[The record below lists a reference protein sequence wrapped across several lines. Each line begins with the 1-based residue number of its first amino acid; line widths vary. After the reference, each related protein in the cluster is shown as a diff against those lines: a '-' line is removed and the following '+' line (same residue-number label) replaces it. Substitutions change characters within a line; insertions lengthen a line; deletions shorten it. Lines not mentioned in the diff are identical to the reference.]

1 MKTFSGLLGALAS
14 TLLVAGAAAAAD
26 TNSVQPAEFGRDGVP
41 RVTPGS
47 RVASDAVHVQA
58 FGRDV
63 PATRKAVRP
72 ATPFAAR
79 EPAGLF
85 PERFGRS

>member
-1 MKTFSGLLGALAS
+1 MKTFSRLVGAVAS

-26 TNSVQPAEFGRDGVP
+26 TKSVQSAEFGRDGVP
-41 RVTPGS
+41 RVTVTS
-47 RVASDAVHVQA
+47 RVSPDAVHVQA

-63 PATRKAVRP
+63 PATRKDVRAP
-72 ATPFAAR
+72 SPYVAR
-79 EPAGLF
+79 EPAGF